1 MVSSLGG
8 SGPVLDGVEITS
20 ITVSV
25 LVSFQIASF
34 SLLQGCVWWWGSVG
48 GEAEESLGQL
58 GPWVEGEVGLANAT
72 PRL

>member
-34 SLLQGCVWWWGSVG
+34 SLLQGCVLWWGVWG
-48 GEAEESLGQL
+48 GEAEGGLGATGAL
-58 GPWVEGEVGLANAT
+58 G
-72 PRL
+72 